1 MTTQTIGIIL
11 NGATG
16 RIGSTQ
22 HLANALVPI
31 SNEGGI
37 ALGDDRL
44 VPRLLLA
51 GRDGDRLA
59 AVARTHNITEW
70 TTDLDTALADPA
82 WEIFFDAAATQ
93 QRVGVLAKAIAAGK
107 HVYSEKPVAP
117 TAAQGLALLRD
128 ADARGRKHGAVE
140 DKVYLPGLQK
150 LAALTQRG
158 ELGRILGFRLEFG
171 WWVFDGNERPSQR
184 PSWNYRAGGG
194 GLILD
199 MYPHWRY
206 VIETIIGR
214 IVRVASAEWT
224 ATPERIDERG
234 ARYPVDVE
242 DIATTMVELESGAFG
257 TILSSWATRVRRDD
271 LLTLQVDGTKG
282 SAVAGLHR
290 CHVQSAAQTP
300 AIAHFSVMKDI
311 AADYR
316 SEWVDAPALAAYR
329 NPYRVGWEQFL
340 RHVAERRAA
349 GVRFRGR
356 HSRRG
361 VRRGLPSQHGG
372 ADLDCVSAAGE
383 GAVNETKSRTAL
395 VTGASTGLGRATA
408 LALGARRLRPRPRRS
423 RRQLA
428 GRRGGSRRKAARS
441 FPSCSI
447 FAPRTA
453 SRRPSPRPPTR
464 SARSICSS
472 TMPAARCRSRPP
484 T

>member
-1 MTTQTIGIIL
+1 MK
-11 NGATG
+11 AASRSDDG
-16 RIGSTQ
+16 RLI
-22 HLANALVPI
+22 
-31 SNEGGI
+31 
-37 ALGDDRL
+37 
-44 VPRLLLA
+44 PRLLLV

-70 TTDLDTALADPA
+70 TTDLDTALSDPA

-93 QRVGVLAKAIAAGK
+93 QRVGVLAKALAAGK

-117 TAAQGLALLRD
+117 TAAQGHALLRD

-171 WWVFDGNERPSQR
+171 WWVFDGSDRPAQR

-214 IVRVASAEWT
+214 IVRVASAEWI
-224 ATPERIDERG
+224 ATPERIDEQG
-234 ARYPVDVE
+234 VRYPVAVE
-242 DIATTMVELESGAFG
+242 DSATTMVELEGGAFG

-311 AADYR
+311 APIIAANG
-316 SEWVDAPALAAYR
+316 STLPPLAAYR

-340 RHVAERRAA
+340 RHVASDAPLASDFAA
-349 GVRFRGR
+349 GIRDVAFAEACHR
-356 HSRRG
+356 SMT
-361 VRRGLPSQHGG
+361 
-372 ADLDCVSAAGE
+372 E
-383 GAVNETKSRTAL
+383 RTWIA
-395 VTGASTGLGRATA
+395 
-408 LALGARRLRPRPRRS
+408 
-423 RRQLA
+423 
-428 GRRGGSRRKAARS
+428 
-441 FPSCSI
+441 FP
-447 FAPRTA
+447 
-453 SRRPSPRPPTR
+453 PPGKV
-464 SARSICSS
+464 
-472 TMPAARCRSRPP
+472 P
-484 T
+484 

>member
-1 MTTQTIGIIL
+1 MTTQTIGIIV

-31 SNEGGI
+31 INEGGL
-37 ALGDDRL
+37 ALGDGRL
-44 VPRLLLA
+44 IPRLLLV
-51 GRDGDRLA
+51 GRDSDRLA

-70 TTDLDTALADPA
+70 TTDLDTALSDPA
-82 WEIFFDAAATQ
+82 W
-93 QRVGVLAKAIAAGK
+93 AICF
-107 HVYSEKPVAP
+107 
-117 TAAQGLALLRD
+117 
-128 ADARGRKHGAVE
+128 DARGRKHGAVE

-150 LAALTQRG
+150 LAALTRRG

-171 WWVFDGNERPSQR
+171 WWVFDGSDRPAQR

-214 IVRVASAEWT
+214 IVRVASAEWI
-224 ATPERIDERG
+224 ATPERIDEQG
-234 ARYPVDVE
+234 VRYPVAVE
-242 DIATTMVELESGAFG
+242 DSATTMVELEGGAFG

-311 AADYR
+311 EADYR

-340 RHVAERRAA
+340 RHVAEDAPLASDFAA
-349 GVRFRGR
+349 GIRDVAFAEACHR
-356 HSRRG
+356 SMT
-361 VRRGLPSQHGG
+361 
-372 ADLDCVSAAGE
+372 E
-383 GAVNETKSRTAL
+383 RTWIA
-395 VTGASTGLGRATA
+395 
-408 LALGARRLRPRPRRS
+408 
-423 RRQLA
+423 
-428 GRRGGSRRKAARS
+428 
-441 FPSCSI
+441 FP
-447 FAPRTA
+447 
-453 SRRPSPRPPTR
+453 PPGKV
-464 SARSICSS
+464 
-472 TMPAARCRSRPP
+472 P
-484 T
+484 